1 MWRKINEES
10 KSQKMILIFEIIL
23 CILVQIIYADITF
36 YQVQLMEILKQ
47 RKWAMK
53 IIWINTLR

>member
-1 MWRKINEES
+1 
-10 KSQKMILIFEIIL
+10 MILIFEIIL

-47 RKWAMK
+47 RKWAME

>member
-47 RKWAMK
+47 RKWAME